1 MLGASTRKVG
11 RQVACPTCSATVT
24 VPSAEEAAAAA
35 TMRRFEHPQIEETL
49 NKLADLD
56 RSVASPADSGRSV
69 AANRRLE
76 GAERTML
83 LLPRVAVYFQAGLLA
98 AVALVFFLAG
108 WWIGGAGTRPSA
120 QPVGAT
126 AGAPSLEVLLQYRHA
141 SGELRADDGAAVLV
155 LPIDKHVT
163 DKMPAAPLDPSSPAP
178 NAADPAI
185 SKLSLLGGAY
195 GRTNAAGK
203 LPSLVVPRA
212 GKHYVLLLS
221 NHATRVGEP
230 RPQDLAVLGSY
241 LEGAA
246 ELIGQRQYRLTTEE
260 LSDAVVIAYEFG
272 G

>member
-1 MLGASTRKVG
+1 
-11 RQVACPTCSATVT
+11 
-24 VPSAEEAAAAA
+24 
-35 TMRRFEHPQIEETL
+35 MRRFEHPQIEETL
-49 NKLADLD
+49 NKLAELD
-56 RSVASPADSGRSV
+56 RSVASPANSGRSV

-76 GAERTML
+76 APSVRCCSFRAWPYTFRPGFWPRWPLSSFL
-83 LLPRVAVYFQAGLLA
+83 LDGGSVEQAPA
-98 AVALVFFLAG
+98 RRRSPFA
-108 WWIGGAGTRPSA
+108 R
-120 QPVGAT
+120 
-126 AGAPSLEVLLQYRHA
+126 AGAPSLDVLLQYRHA

-163 DKMPAAPLDPSSPAP
+163 DKIPAASSDPSSPAP

-185 SKLSLLGGAY
+185 SKLILLGGAY

-203 LPSLVVPRA
+203 LSSLVVPRA

-260 LSDAVVIAYEFG
+260 LGDAVVIAYEFG